1 MHSLIALAA
10 VACVIAVP
18 GIAAA
23 LAAFLPGEV
32 AIVTR
37 TAAAFGLGYAAAGGC
52 AFLLAAVHAFRLS
65 FFFPLWLVVCAVLWV
80 VALRRA
86 SFRDQIT
93 ALIEDI
99 KKNLFPLLLGAVVVG
114 AILSVH

>member
-1 MHSLIALAA
+1 MHSLIVLAA

-23 LAAFLPGEV
+23 LAAFSPGEV

-52 AFLLAAVHAFRLS
+52 ASWSAGGGGVS
-65 FFFPLWLVVCAVLWV
+65 PL
-80 VALRRA
+80 
-86 SFRDQIT
+86 
-93 ALIEDI
+93 
-99 KKNLFPLLLGAVVVG
+99 GG
-114 AILSVH
+114 

>member
-1 MHSLIALAA
+1 MHSLIVLGA
-10 VACVIAVP
+10 VACVIAIP

-23 LAAFLPGEV
+23 LAAFSPGEV

-65 FFFPLWLVVCAVLWV
+65 LFFSAMAGGF
-80 VALRRA
+80 RR
-86 SFRDQIT
+86 
-93 ALIEDI
+93 
-99 KKNLFPLLLGAVVVG
+99 VVG
-114 AILSVH
+114 GGPPPRTHP